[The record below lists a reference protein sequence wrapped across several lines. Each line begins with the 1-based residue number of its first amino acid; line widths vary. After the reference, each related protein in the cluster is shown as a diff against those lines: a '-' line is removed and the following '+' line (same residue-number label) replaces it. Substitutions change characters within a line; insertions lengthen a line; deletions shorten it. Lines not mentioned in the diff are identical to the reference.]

1 MARQTLIHLHT
12 TNAENVPSLT
22 GATAIQLGEIAVN
35 AAKGSEKLTIVNN
48 ENELVTFLSN
58 EQVLSQISSAVT
70 EGATFSGGST
80 NSITTQVA
88 GKTITADLK
97 VSSTAKN
104 ALSVD
109 GTGAYVADKTDD
121 IAANTSAIAAE
132 VSRAQGVENQLR
144 TDVNAKVSAVT
155 AADASVVVGGT
166 STARTVRAQISAT
179 EGNALSLEEDGLMV
193 TMPKEVAYTG
203 VNAIKVAGQEVSL
216 VIDPNDKVLSQ
227 GADGLLVNLELNFNQ
242 SNGQITLQGNG
253 ETLSTIDLP
262 VESILSDAEV
272 TSTSASTAYTGQGPW
287 LVLTFNTS
295 NGPQVEVVD
304 LNKLIDVYTAG
315 NGINVS
321 DNVITAVVDP
331 ASESYLTVGATGI
344 RLSGVDAAINDVNT
358 ALTQSISAIDSA
370 YKAADAA
377 IDGKVSALSGQ
388 VETNTEGIAANASAI
403 EAEETR
409 ASGVE
414 AQLRKD
420 INTVSGQAQT
430 NASNIAA
437 NTTAITAMDTAYKA
451 ADSQLGNRIKA
462 LEDTTSGYT
471 AISNQVTAN
480 TAAIKVLN
488 SEEGTE
494 GSVAHTA
501 KGYAD
506 AAQAAAISAA
516 ATDAT
521 SKANAA
527 QQAAT
532 AVANAKVAD
541 VVAGD
546 GISVSTTTGTTRNA
560 TVSVR
565 IGANANISG
574 GVLSADNGLELDL
587 SNLTIDCGTY

>member
-179 EGNALSLEEDGLMV
+179 EGNALSLKEDGLMV

-532 AVANAKVAD
+532 AVANAKVAA

>member
-227 GADGLLVNLELNFNQ
+227 GADGLLVNLKLNFNQ